1 MKIKNKVSKLSLL
14 AVSIMASGMANASQ
28 SQPEYI
34 EIMND
39 TARKIEA
46 RLAELNQFA
55 VSPDYLYTI
64 DQVDFPASH
73 VPAFSNGKYL
83 SINGIVYPVTTDNT
97 VSAPMRHWSD
107 ESAMRNL
114 FSFLGD
120 EWELSWYQGGITI
133 VNKKFGNY
141 DYGNGCL
148 LEYYPMADH
157 IPGEYINKDYG
168 LVRELETCFDNSMG
182 ERPVYEAER
191 VNPHHFAV
199 HAQYANFIALEDY
212 KNQLIAAHSPRSEY
226 GKIANPVIGFYDQK
240 TGQTDKIT
248 AISKGRPYTT
258 INDIRRHGE
267 QLYVSAVTAH
277 NRVDIFDIETKE
289 YQYSLGIHLEGAA
302 KIAVS
307 DQYVLVSGKK
317 GIAVYH
323 NVTAEKHE
331 IKDVKPFA
339 YLANNGAHSLELLG
353 NKLLAASSTGYAVY
367 DLASLSEGQTQKA
380 MVEAPV
386 GFASIDVKGNQLIA
400 KQSQRVAM
408 YDIDKFI
415 ADGYRFKEAA
425 QAVYQ
430 VDGQHLSAKDL
441 LLTDHGFVTLT
452 DSVTTHVHT
461 INAVTFTPNVSVPE
475 AALTFSALPAE
486 ATVTSVLQDGE
497 GASVLSLVANT
508 RSMLNVRLLDRDTVE
523 ITNFTEVDMANV
535 ALDITA
541 QNQYNWARLG
551 QLDRLPA
558 HTRIVLPITALNA
571 DKRFNTVDGS
581 GVYDYS
587 GMLKTMKGVSG
598 AYGHE
603 GTQNIFTSRFSTTT
617 VHPLLDKLAAI
628 TANWDIEFTDRT
640 IFDTQEV
647 EWDANSAK
655 RHMELL
661 TNMAYIMSSDAFK
674 QKLMN
679 YKATYGHDMQVGNVV
694 FNTERAYT
702 NFLSV
707 TLGENGFTN
716 FRKAEDF
723 QNPYGIVGRR
733 GTMFGLSDEELDRI
747 DRGDLN
753 RFAHY
758 MAEQISRNYFFDCT
772 PTPCTWKEQ
781 HLAKLI
787 MDVMTELTD
796 AGDLPYHQ

>member
-1 MKIKNKVSKLSLL
+1 MKFSLL
-14 AVSIMASGMANASQ
+14 AMSIMASGMANANQ

-34 EIMND
+34 EMMNE

-55 VSPDYLYTI
+55 VSPDHLYTI
-64 DQVDFPASH
+64 DQVDFDPTR
-73 VPAFSNGKYL
+73 VPVFSNGKYL

-97 VSAPMRHWSD
+97 VSVPMRHWSD

-114 FSFLGD
+114 FSFLGE
-120 EWELSWYQGGITI
+120 EWELSWYQGGMTF

-148 LEYYPMADH
+148 LEYYPMADR
-157 IPGEYINKDYG
+157 IPGDYINKDYG

-182 ERPVYEAER
+182 ERPEYEAER

-199 HAQYANFIALEDY
+199 HAQYANFIALEAY
-212 KNQLIAAHSPRSEY
+212 KNQLIAVHSPRAEY
-226 GKIANPVIGFYDQK
+226 GDIANPVVGFYDQK
-240 TGQTDKIT
+240 TGQSDKIT
-248 AISKGRPYTT
+248 AISKGRPYTQ
-258 INDIRRHGE
+258 INDIRLMDS
-267 QLYVSAVTAH
+267 QLYVSAVSAH
-277 NRVDIFDIETKE
+277 NRIDIFDVDTKE
-289 YQYSLGIHLEGAA
+289 YQYSLGVNLEGAA

-307 DQYVLVSGKK
+307 EQYVFVSSNK

-323 NVTAEKHE
+323 NVAADKHE
-331 IKDVKPFA
+331 IKAMTPFA
-339 YLANNGAHSLELLG
+339 YLANHDAHSLEVLG
-353 NKLLAASSTGYAVY
+353 NKLLAASSTGYAVF
-367 DLASLSEGQTQKA
+367 DLAAMGEGKTVKA

-386 GFASIDVKGNQLIA
+386 GFAAIDLKGNQLVT
-400 KQSQRVAM
+400 KQSQRIAIYDVA
-408 YDIDKFI
+408 KFI

-425 QAVYQ
+425 QGAYL
-430 VDGQHLSAKDL
+430 VDGQGYSAKDL
-441 LLTDHGFVTLT
+441 QLTDQGFVTLT

-461 INAVTFTPNVSVPE
+461 LRAVTFTPNVSVPE
-475 AALTFSALPAE
+475 ATLTFSALPAE
-486 ATVTSVLQDGE
+486 AMVTSVLKDAEGE

-535 ALDITA
+535 ELDITA

-551 QLDRLPA
+551 QIDRLPA

-587 GMLKTMKGVSG
+587 EMLKTMQGVSG

-603 GTQNIFTSRFSTTT
+603 GTQNVFMSRFNTTT
-617 VHPLLDKLAAI
+617 DHPLLNKLEAI
-628 TANWDIEFTDRT
+628 TANWDIDFTDRT

-647 EWDANSAK
+647 VWTADSAK

-661 TNMAYIMSSDAFK
+661 TNMAYVMSSDAFK

-679 YKATYGHDMQVGNVV
+679 YKATYGHDMQIGPNVL
-694 FNTERAYT
+694 NTESEYA
-702 NFLSV
+702 NFLNI

-747 DRGDLN
+747 ERGDLN

-758 MAEQISRNYFFDCT
+758 MAEQLSRNYYLDCT

-787 MDVMTELTD
+787 MDVMTELAD
-796 AGDLPYHQ
+796 AGDLPYNQ